1 MVSVPHLGCAG
12 GVATYVLVALRATE
26 SEEARI
32 VADKGDAFAGIAR
45 LRAKVARLNS
55 SYEISVSSLLQLAP
69 KAYLIL
75 TVVRGL
81 WRWRAVL
88 ACNLNFPT
96 NF

>member
-1 MVSVPHLGCAG
+1 M
-12 GVATYVLVALRATE
+12 ALRATE

-45 LRAKVARLNS
+45 LGAKVARLDS
-55 SYEISVSSLLQLAP
+55 SYTISVKLSTSTGAKNVPHLDGCE
-69 KAYLIL
+69 
-75 TVVRGL
+75 GL